1 MKTAKKPGRIKKDA
15 VAKEAMNFWEEFR
28 QFALQG
34 NLIDLAI
41 GIVIGTAFKEVT
53 TSFVND
59 IVMPPIG
66 LLIGRVDFSNLY
78 LNLSNQ
84 DFASFSEAQAAGV
97 PTINYGMFITSLI
110 DFLLTALSM
119 YLVLRFVLRYKV
131 TKREDAKKIY

>member
-131 TKREDAKKIY
+131 TKREDAK

>member
-1 MKTAKKPGRIKKDA
+1 MKTIKKPVRIKKEV
-15 VAKEAMNFWEEFR
+15 VAKEAFTFWDEFR

-78 LNLSNQ
+78 LNLSGQ
-84 DFASFSEAQAAGV
+84 AYASLSEAQAAGA
-97 PTINYGMFITSLI
+97 PTINYGLFITSLI
-110 DFLLTALSM
+110 DFLLTALSL
-119 YLVLRFVLRYKV
+119 YVVLRFLLRYNV
-131 TKREDAKKIY
+131 TKREDAK

>member
-15 VAKEAMNFWEEFR
+15 VAKEAMIFWEEFR

-41 GIVIGTAFKEVT
+41 GIVIGTAFKEAT

-131 TKREDAKKIY
+131 TKREDAK